1 MNARR
6 VALLSVVVVLAG
18 GAILYP
24 RVRALFTPQV
34 ADAQSTPSTSPPSAS
49 SASAAGGSHARGAPV
64 IAVYTAVA
72 TQKSVPNT
80 QNYVGSVEPIAQVAI
95 RPRIDGLIVE
105 QPVEEGQT
113 VKAGDLLFRLDDKS
127 IQASIAKD
135 QATIAKD
142 QATLDQ
148 AKADL
153 ARAQTL
159 LGHGDTTAQQVQ
171 QQQAAVEV
179 AAAGVTGDKAQLQ
192 SDQIQLGYTAIA
204 APIAGRIGAI
214 SVSQGALVHASD
226 ATALLTI
233 TEMAPVRVSFDV
245 PQRDLAAFRTAL
257 AGKTPPEVTAL
268 DATTDKPIATGTLT
282 FIDSTVDTT
291 SGTVTLKGQFD
302 NADQA
307 LWPGSYVRVQAQ
319 LGADENATTVP
330 TSAVQLNGD
339 QSFVFL
345 VQPNSTVT
353 RRTVVV
359 SRTVGDT
366 AVIASGVAPGDH
378 VVVEGQLRLV
388 EGSRIKETLAGAVAA
403 TSTTVAV
410 P

>member
-24 RVRALFTPQV
+24 RVRTLFAPQV
-34 ADAQSTPSTSPPSAS
+34 ADAQSSPSTSSDS
-49 SASAAGGSHARGAPV
+49 SAAGGQKTRGAPV

-72 TQKSVPNT
+72 TEKSVPDT
-80 QNYVGSVEPIAQVAI
+80 QTYVGSVEPIAQVAI
-95 RPRIDGLIVE
+95 RPRIDGVIVE
-105 QPVEEGQT
+105 QPIAEGQT
-113 VKAGDLLFRLDDKS
+113 VKTGDLLFRLDDKS
-127 IQASIAKD
+127 IQAAIAKD

-179 AAAGVTGDKAQLQ
+179 ATASVAGDKAQLQ
-192 SDQIQLGYTAIA
+192 SDQIQLGYTEIT
-204 APIAGRIGAI
+204 APISGRIGAI

-226 ATALLTI
+226 ATALVTI

-245 PQRDLAAFRTAL
+245 PQRDLAAFRAAL
-257 AGKTPPEVTAL
+257 AGKTPPQVAAL
-268 DATTDKPIATGTLT
+268 DATTGKSIATGTLI
-282 FIDSTVDTT
+282 FIDSTVDTS

-302 NADQA
+302 NADEA
-307 LWPGSYVRVQAQ
+307 LWPGSYVKVQAQ

-330 TSAVQLNGD
+330 TSAVQLSSD

-353 RRTVVV
+353 RRTVTV

-366 AVIASGVAPGDH
+366 AVIASGVKPGDH
-378 VVVEGQLRLV
+378 VVVEGQLRLI
-388 EGSRIKETLAGAVAA
+388 EGSRVKETLESAVAA
-403 TSTTVAV
+403 SNTTGAS